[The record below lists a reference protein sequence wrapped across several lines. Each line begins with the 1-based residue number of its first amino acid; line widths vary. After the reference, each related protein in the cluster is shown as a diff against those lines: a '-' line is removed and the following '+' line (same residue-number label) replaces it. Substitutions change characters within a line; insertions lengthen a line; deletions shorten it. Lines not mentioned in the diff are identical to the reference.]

1 MTSLD
6 SSSQSGSRLALQGKV
21 QNSLLT
27 VWWEPPSSYNHFS
40 LRIDRCDDSV
50 ACTTVKSA
58 ELDFNSSL
66 SHFDPVA
73 SRCTVYNVHI
83 TAESSKN
90 NHQPISDE
98 TYISNKTTGCFIS
111 EQLVLSIGLPLLGV
125 LLLGCVLLLCY
136 YRRQSPFNISR
147 VRSRVYSR
155 LYSQERY
162 QLPVRT
168 TQLNQI
174 IQENMRDDDPFSG
187 EFQRLE
193 RLACDTIQRRTEIAE
208 LPANRR
214 RNRYKDI
221 VPFDANRVPVQPYK
235 VDGDREASD
244 YINASFIPDQL
255 TGYPRKYIAA
265 QGPGEETSPAFWSM
279 VWQYQ
284 VRVVVM
290 LTNLVEGCGFPSLKC
305 ALYWPDKVG
314 DCRRFGDLE
323 VQLFDCAEAPHYVVR
338 KLDVSHK
345 KEGTSR
351 VVIHIQ
357 FTSWRDRGVPVEPA
371 HLVQLVQL
379 TRVLGSQPSE
389 DRGVREPPLLVHCSA
404 GVGRTGTFICMDQL
418 MRAVEAGGK
427 VETGSGQL
435 IDIFYTVYQLRR
447 QRRYL
452 VQTRAQYEYVYRC
465 CQAFLEG
472 RMKKLSLTGGSPA

>member
-1 MTSLD
+1 MASLE
-6 SSSQSGSRLALQGKV
+6 SQSGPLLALRGEV
-21 QNSLLT
+21 QNSFLT
-27 VWWEPPSSYNHFS
+27 VSWDPPSSYTHFR
-40 LRIDRCDDSV
+40 LRIDRCDDSSH
-50 ACTTVKSA
+50 CTTMKEEV
-58 ELDFNSSL
+58 LDINSSIT
-66 SHFDPVA
+66 HFDPVA
-73 SRCTVYNVHI
+73 SSCTEYIVYI
-83 TAESSKN
+83 TAESTKGS
-90 NHQPISDE
+90 HQPIKDE
-98 TYISNKTTGCFIS
+98 TYISNKSTGCLIS

-125 LLLGCVLLLCY
+125 LLFGCLLLLCY

-162 QLPVRT
+162 QLPVKT
-168 TQLNQI
+168 NQLAQI
-174 IQENMRDDDPFSG
+174 IQENMRDDEPFSG

-208 LPANRR
+208 MPANRR

-235 VDGDREASD
+235 VDGDREPSD

-279 VWQYQ
+279 VWQYE

-379 TRVLGSQPSE
+379 TRVLGAQPSE
-389 DRGVREPPLLVHCSA
+389 DRSEREPPLLVHCSA

-418 MRAVEAGGK
+418 MRTVEAGGK
-427 VETGSGQL
+427 VDSVNGQL

-452 VQTRAQYEYVYRC
+452 VQTRAQYEYVYHC

>member
-1 MTSLD
+1 MD
-6 SSSQSGSRLALQGKV
+6 SRL
-21 QNSLLT
+21 T
-27 VWWEPPSSYNHFS
+27 VTWDSPSTYTHFS
-40 LRIDRCDDSV
+40 LRIDRCEST
-50 ACTTVKSA
+50 CTTVHSV
-58 ELDFNSSL
+58 ELDKNSTLTYFDSTL
-66 SHFDPVA
+66 S
-73 SRCTVYNVHI
+73 SRCTMYNVHI
-83 TAESSKN
+83 VAESTQTDLS
-90 NHQPISDE
+90 PIKDE
-98 TYISNKTTGCFIS
+98 TYISNKSAGCFIS

-162 QLPVRT
+162 QLPLRT
-168 TQLNQI
+168 NQLDQI
-174 IQENMRDDDPFSG
+174 IQDNMRDDEPFSG

-208 LPANRR
+208 LPSNRR

-221 VPFDANRVPVQPYK
+221 VPFDANRVQVHPYK
-235 VDGDREASD
+235 VDGDREPSD
-244 YINASFIPDQL
+244 YINASFISDQL

-357 FTSWRDRGVPVEPA
+357 FTSWRDRGVPVEPG

-379 TRVLGSQPSE
+379 TRVLSQVGPSE
-389 DRGVREPPLLVHCSA
+389 DRGEREPPLLVHCSA

-418 MRAVEAGGK
+418 MRAVEAAGGK
-427 VETGSGQL
+427 VETSNGPL

-452 VQTRAQYEYVYRC
+452 VQTRAQYEYVYHC
-465 CQAFLEG
+465 CQAFLET
-472 RMKKLSLTGGSPA
+472 RMKKLSLTNGNPA